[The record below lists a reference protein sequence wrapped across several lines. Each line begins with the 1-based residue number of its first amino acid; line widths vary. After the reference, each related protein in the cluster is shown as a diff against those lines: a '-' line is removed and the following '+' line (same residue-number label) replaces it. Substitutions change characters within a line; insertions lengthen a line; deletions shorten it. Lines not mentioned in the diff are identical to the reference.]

1 MPIASF
7 YPPPGR
13 LASSWRAGRAFLYSS
28 PLAMTEPPP
37 VQDRLQPSTTHAW
50 LVVALCFVA
59 LSFAMSARSAL
70 GLVMPVW
77 EAELGWSRGFVSTVG
92 AAMLVVIA
100 IVAPFAGNAL
110 DRVGPRALFTGGIAL
125 LAVGLLLTAT
135 ATSRWQFFL
144 YFGLLGALGFGVV
157 ANHVVSTTVALYF
170 HENRGLATGAATAG
184 STAGQ
189 LVLVP
194 VLALVLSTVGWRPSI
209 AVVGAGALL
218 LAPVAWFLIAPGRP
232 ETARRAAAKPAEPLG
247 VRLHFLIRSPT
258 FHALFWSFGICG
270 FTTTGVIETH
280 LLPYTAA
287 CGFPP
292 LEGATAYGVLAGFN
306 MLGMLAAGWLADRVN
321 RPLLLA
327 AIYVLRGLA
336 FILLM
341 RITGDLPMLMI
352 FAVAFGLFDY
362 STFPVTASL
371 VASHLGLRI
380 MGLSMGLL
388 SAAHALGAAAGA
400 FLGGWLFD
408 LFARYDGVWTA
419 SIALSIAAR
428 LMVLTIRERRAGEG
442 APRLAPA

>member
-1 MPIASF
+1 MPPHPDAQ
-7 YPPPGR
+7 
-13 LASSWRAGRAFLYSS
+13 SSAAHG
-28 PLAMTEPPP
+28 
-37 VQDRLQPSTTHAW
+37 W
-50 LVVALCFVA
+50 LVVLLCFVA

-70 GLVMPVW
+70 GLLMPVW
-77 EAELGWSRGFVSTVG
+77 EAELGWSRGFVSSVG
-92 AAMLVVIA
+92 AAMLVVMA
-100 IVAPFAGNAL
+100 VVAPFAGNML
-110 DRVGPRALFTGGIAL
+110 DRVGPRALLAGGIAM
-125 LAVGLLLTAT
+125 LAAGLLLTAT
-135 ATSRWQFFL
+135 ATARWQFSL
-144 YFGLLGALGFGVV
+144 YFGLVGALGFGVV

-194 VLALVLSTVGWRPSI
+194 ILALVLASVGWRPSI
-209 AVVGAGALL
+209 AAVGAGALL
-218 LAPVAWFLIAPGRP
+218 LAPVAWLLIRPGRP
-232 ETARRAAAKPAEPLG
+232 AVARRAMRAPSEPLAG
-247 VRLHFLIRSPT
+247 RLGLLVRSPA
-258 FHALFWSFGICG
+258 FHALFWSFAICG

-306 MLGMLAAGWLADRVN
+306 MLGMLGAGWLADRVN
-321 RPLLLA
+321 RPLLLG
-327 AIYVLRGLA
+327 AIYIARGLA

-341 RITGDLPMLMI
+341 RIAGDLSMLMI
-352 FAVAFGLFDY
+352 FAVAFGIFDY

-388 SAAHALGAAAGA
+388 AAAHALGAALGA

-408 LFARYDGVWTA
+408 LFAHYDWVWTA
-419 SIALSIAAR
+419 SIGLSIAAG
-428 LMVLTIRERRAGEG
+428 LMVFTIREPRAGEG

>member
-1 MPIASF
+1 
-7 YPPPGR
+7 
-13 LASSWRAGRAFLYSS
+13 
-28 PLAMTEPPP
+28 MTHRRNADPTNA
-37 VQDRLQPSTTHAW
+37 RRW
-50 LVVALCFVA
+50 LIVALCFVA

-77 EAELGWSRGFVSTVG
+77 EAELGWSRSFVSGVG

-110 DRVGPRALFTGGIAL
+110 DRVGPRALLAGGIAV
-125 LAVGLLLTAT
+125 LAAGLLLTAT
-135 ATSRWQFFL
+135 ATARWQFFL
-144 YFGLLGALGFGVV
+144 YFGVVGALGFGVV
-157 ANHVVSTTVALYF
+157 ANHVVSTTLALYF
-170 HENRGLATGAATAG
+170 HEDRGLATGAATAG

-194 VLALVLSTVGWRPSI
+194 LLAAVLSTVGWRPSL
-209 AVVGAGALL
+209 AVVGAGALI
-218 LAPVAWFLIAPGRP
+218 LAPLAWLLIEPGRP
-232 ETARRAAAKPAEPLG
+232 GAARRPAGRPAEPLAA
-247 VRLHFLIRSPT
+247 RLGLLLRSPT

-280 LLPYTAA
+280 LLPYAAA

-292 LEGATAYGVLAGFN
+292 LQGATAYGVLAGFN
-306 MLGMLAAGWLADRVN
+306 MLGMLGAGWLADRVN
-321 RPLLLA
+321 RPLLLG
-327 AIYVLRGLA
+327 AIYVARGLA

-341 RITGDLPMLMI
+341 RIAGDLSMLLI
-352 FAVAFGLFDY
+352 FAVAFGVFDY

-380 MGLSMGLL
+380 MGLTMGLL
-388 SAAHALGAAAGA
+388 AAAHALGAALGA

-419 SIALSIAAR
+419 SVALSIAAG
-428 LMVLTIRERRAGEG
+428 LMVFTIRERRSGEG
-442 APRLAPA
+442 APLPAPA